1 MNSME
6 ASKSSDFGL
15 YPNRSA
21 IALWCNGN
29 TPDSDSGIAGSSPVR
44 AALGHSYNGYYSR
57 LLICQIRVRIPDGP
71 LIWLHSLAGQ
81 DAGLSSLKY
90 GFKSRR
96 SYYIAP

>member
-29 TPDSDSGIAGSSPVR
+29 TPDS
-44 AALGHSYNGYYSR
+44 
-57 LLICQIRVRIPDGP
+57 CQACRQKVQWTFWSQTLELQVQI
-71 LIWLHSLAGQ
+71 L
-81 DAGLSSLKY
+81 
-90 GFKSRR
+90 
-96 SYYIAP
+96 

>member
-29 TPDSDSGIAGSSPVR
+29 TPDSDSGITGSNPVR
-44 AALGHSYNGYYSR
+44 AALGH
-57 LLICQIRVRIPDGP
+57 
-71 LIWLHSLAGQ
+71 
-81 DAGLSSLKY
+81 
-90 GFKSRR
+90 
-96 SYYIAP
+96 

>member
-44 AALGHSYNGYYSR
+44 AVLGH
-57 LLICQIRVRIPDGP
+57 
-71 LIWLHSLAGQ
+71 
-81 DAGLSSLKY
+81 
-90 GFKSRR
+90 
-96 SYYIAP
+96 